1 MKRFIFLGPPG
12 AGKGT
17 QADFLSEKLSIEHI
31 STGELLRQEI
41 AAKTALGEKARL
53 FVESGDLVPD
63 EIVIEILK
71 DHISKIRGAGYILDG
86 FPRNTAQA
94 ESLEVH
100 EIGVDKVI
108 LFDIDKET
116 VVKRLSGRLYCPSCK
131 KFYHEEYRPPKEDT
145 LCDICHRTLVR
156 RKDDDPESIENRI
169 RVYLDQTHPLI
180 EYYEKSGKLEH
191 IDANK
196 GVDAIHKELLQRI
209 GR

>member
-17 QADFLSEKLSIEHI
+17 QADFLSDKLSIEHI

-100 EIGVDKVI
+100 EIRVDKVI

-116 VVKRLSGRLYCPSCK
+116 VIRRLSGRLYCPVCK
-131 KFYHEEYRPPKEDT
+131 KFYHEEFLPPKEDT
-145 LCDICHRTLVR
+145 VCDICHRPLVR

-169 RVYLDQTHPLI
+169 RVYLEQTHPLI
-180 EYYEKSGKLEH
+180 EYYETSGKLEH

-196 GVDAIHKELLQRI
+196 EVDAIHHELLERI

>member
-17 QADFLSEKLSIEHI
+17 QADFLSDKLSIEHI

-41 AAKTALGEKARL
+41 AAKTALGQKARL

-100 EIGVDKVI
+100 EIRVDKVI

-116 VVKRLSGRLYCPSCK
+116 VIRRLSGRLYCPVCK
-131 KFYHEEYRPPKEDT
+131 KFYHEEFLPPKEDT
-145 LCDICHRTLVR
+145 VCDICHRPLVR

-169 RVYLDQTHPLI
+169 RVYLEQTHPLI

-196 GVDAIHKELLQRI
+196 GVDAIHHELLERI

>member
-17 QADFLSEKLSIEHI
+17 QADFLSDKLSIEHI

-41 AAKTALGEKARL
+41 AAKTALGQKARL

-94 ESLEVH
+94 KSLEVH
-100 EIGVDKVI
+100 EIRVDKVI

-116 VVKRLSGRLYCPSCK
+116 VIRRLSGRLYCPVCK
-131 KFYHEEYRPPKEDT
+131 KFYHEEFLPPKEDT
-145 LCDICHRTLVR
+145 VCDICHRPLVR

-169 RVYLDQTHPLI
+169 RVYLEQTHPLI

-196 GVDAIHKELLQRI
+196 GVDAIHHELLERI

>member
-17 QADFLSEKLSIEHI
+17 QADFLSDKLSIEHI

-100 EIGVDKVI
+100 EIRVDKVI

-116 VVKRLSGRLYCPSCK
+116 VIRRLSGRLYCPVCK
-131 KFYHEEYRPPKEDT
+131 KFYHEEFLPPKEDT
-145 LCDICHRTLVR
+145 VCDICHRPLVR

-169 RVYLDQTHPLI
+169 RVYLEQTHPLI

-196 GVDAIHKELLQRI
+196 GVDAIHHELLERI

>member
-17 QADFLSEKLSIEHI
+17 QADFLSKKLSIEHI

-41 AAKTALGEKARL
+41 AAKTTSGEKARL

-94 ESLEVH
+94 QSLEEH

-116 VVKRLSGRLYCPSCK
+116 VIKRLSGRLYCPACK

-145 LCDICHRTLVR
+145 LCDDCHRALIR

-169 RVYLDQTHPLI
+169 RVYLEQTHPLI
-180 EYYEKSGKLEH
+180 KYYEEQGKLEH

-196 GVDAIHKELLQRI
+196 EVDVINQELLERI

>member
-17 QADFLSEKLSIEHI
+17 QADFLSDKLSIEHI

-100 EIGVDKVI
+100 EIRVDKVI

-116 VVKRLSGRLYCPSCK
+116 VIRRLSGRLYCPVCK
-131 KFYHEEYRPPKEDT
+131 KFYHEEFLPPKEDT
-145 LCDICHRTLVR
+145 VCDICHRPLLR

-169 RVYLDQTHPLI
+169 RVYLEQTHPLI
-180 EYYEKSGKLEH
+180 EYYETSGKLEH

-196 GVDAIHKELLQRI
+196 GVDAIHHELLERI

>member
-17 QADFLSEKLSIEHI
+17 QADFLSDKLSIEHI

-41 AAKTALGEKARL
+41 AAKTALGQKARL

-100 EIGVDKVI
+100 EIRVDKVI

-116 VVKRLSGRLYCPSCK
+116 VIRRLSGRLYCPVCK
-131 KFYHEEYRPPKEDT
+131 KFYHEEFLPPKEDT
-145 LCDICHRTLVR
+145 VCDICHRPLVR

-196 GVDAIHKELLQRI
+196 GVDAIHHELLERI